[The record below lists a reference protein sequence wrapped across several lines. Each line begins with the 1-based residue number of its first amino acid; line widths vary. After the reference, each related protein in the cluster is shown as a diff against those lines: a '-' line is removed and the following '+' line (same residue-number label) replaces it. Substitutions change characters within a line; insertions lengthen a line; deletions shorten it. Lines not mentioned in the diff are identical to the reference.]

1 MPFQFRKWIPT
12 RQQIIEHRW
21 LQPFAH
27 KLKDKRLWR
36 PEKHAVAKG
45 AAIGVFFGFMI
56 PIAQILLAAV
66 TALMMRANITV
77 AALCTL
83 VTNPF
88 TFPPIY
94 WLAYKIGSFILG
106 DPAQPTDLERLARE
120 PQVIIPDD
128 HWLQVVSHWFQNA
141 GLPLITGLA
150 VLAVVGA
157 GLTYSAVHLLW
168 HTRKPIRRA
177 LRKQ

>member
-1 MPFQFRKWIPT
+1 MPFPFRKWIPT

-56 PIAQILLAAV
+56 PIAQILLAAIA
-66 TALMMRANITV
+66 ALMMRANITV

-88 TFPPIY
+88 TFPPVY

-106 DPAQPTDLERLARE
+106 APTEPTDLERLAEE
-120 PQVIIPDD
+120 PQVLIPDYE
-128 HWLQVVSHWFQNA
+128 WLQVISHWFERA
-141 GLPLITGLA
+141 GLPLMTGLA

-157 GLTYSAVHLLW
+157 CLAYSAVHLLW

-177 LRKQ
+177 FRK